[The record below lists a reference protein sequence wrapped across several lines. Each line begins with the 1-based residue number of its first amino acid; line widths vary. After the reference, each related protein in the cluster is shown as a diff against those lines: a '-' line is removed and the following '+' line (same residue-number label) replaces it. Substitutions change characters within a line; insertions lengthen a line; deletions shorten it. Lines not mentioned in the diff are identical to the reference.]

1 MDFID
6 KIKQHSKR
14 INSIKDN
21 LSTEEATKTALIM
34 PFFNLLG
41 YDIFN
46 PLEFV
51 PEYTADVGTKKGE
64 KVDYAIIKDNKPII
78 LIEAKHVDEDLTK
91 HGSQL
96 FRYFTVTPAK
106 FAILTN
112 GIVYKFF
119 TDLDENNIMDKE
131 PFLEINLLNIND
143 NQVKELKKFTKDNF
157 DIKTI
162 FDAASELKYTSL
174 IKSKLNEQ
182 LENPSD
188 DFVKFMINDFYSG
201 VKTTN
206 VLEKFK
212 PVLKK
217 SMQQFLNDFINE
229 KIKNIL
235 QDENKQKETTI
246 ETMIEKNKIITTEEE
261 LQGFNVVR
269 SILSEIIN
277 VNDIVYK
284 DTQSYFGILY
294 QNNTRKWICRLY
306 FNSSNKYIAIPN
318 ENKEEIKYPIENI
331 SDIYKYKN
339 ELLSIAKAYLTKT
352 GFYEIKII

>member
-6 KIKQHSKR
+6 KVRQYSKR

-34 PFFNLLG
+34 PFFDLLG

-188 DFVKFMINDFYSG
+188 DFVKFMISDFYNG

-246 ETMIEKNKIITTEEE
+246 ETIIEKNKIITTEEE

-269 SILSEIIN
+269 SILSEIVN
-277 VNDIVYK
+277 VNDIAYK

-339 ELLSIAKAYLTKT
+339 ELLSIVKAYLTKT